1 MDLEDDLRSGFRV
14 SQHEYIHLL
23 ARYQSRFWPL
33 WLNEGFASCFES
45 AVVEKNRIVFGKPMQ
60 RIAGILRE
68 KRGLDL
74 EQAFGFRTSAE
85 LFRLPTT
92 FRQSALDA

>member
-1 MDLEDDLRSGFRV
+1 MDFEDDLRSGFRV

-60 RIAGILRE
+60 RIAEILRE
-68 KRGLDL
+68 KRGPRSRS
-74 EQAFGFRTSAE
+74 QF
-85 LFRLPTT
+85 
-92 FRQSALDA
+92 ALSPLQPFNPSVSWKGMLK